1 MKHILTLIFVIQLVT
16 NSYSQSVSINTDG
29 STAHSSAILDIKSTN
44 KGILI
49 PRMTQAQRIA
59 IASPGNGL
67 MVYQTDGTI
76 GFYYYQAGWKTFGA
90 DNLGNHTAIQNLQ
103 LNNFKIINNN
113 DATVGLGISNI
124 GALSLTGKA
133 VDPIAANTL
142 PKETFRIT
150 SDGSILG
157 FGKYFVGPFPASG
170 PGMRFMWYSGKG
182 ALRVG
187 QASSTEWDSTSVRE
201 FSYAFGNQVTASAYG
216 SFAVGDQVTVTSTVG
231 TGIGSGI
238 QVKGT
243 AALAVGANNV
253 ANGFCSLSL
262 GYTDSAMGEGAV
274 SLGYRML
281 ASKDYSVAIGYR
293 GRAIHEG
300 SLVLS
305 DASSLSSTPSTYTTS
320 SSDNQMT
327 ARYAGGYRFFTNDD
341 MNVGIRLNA
350 NANSWSIISDS
361 TLKERFEETDGSEM
375 LNKLENIRMGSWNYK
390 GQAKLG
396 LRHYGPMAQDFYAA
410 YGKDNYGTI
419 GDNTSI
425 TQADFDGVMLIMI
438 RELSKKAKAQESELE
453 SLKKENNLLN
463 EKLQQNNQTE
473 AKLNLLLEIL
483 GTNEQTKA
491 IVESYKNALNK

>member
-1 MKHILTLIFVIQLVT
+1 MKHLFSLILVFQFIT
-16 NSYSQSVSINTDG
+16 NVNSQSVSINTDG
-29 STAHSSAILDIKSTN
+29 SAAHASAILDVKSTN
-44 KGILI
+44 KGFLV
-49 PRMTQAQRIA
+49 PRMTLAQRTA
-59 IASPGNGL
+59 IASPAEGL
-67 MVYQTDGTI
+67 LVYQTDGTT

-90 DNLGNHTAIQNLQ
+90 DNLGNHIASQNLQ
-103 LNNFKIINNN
+103 LNNFKISNNN

-133 VDPIAANTL
+133 VSIYPEYTS
-142 PKETFRIT
+142 PSEKFRVT
-150 SDGSILG
+150 SDGSFLA
-157 FGKYFVGPFPASG
+157 FGKYLASPFPISG
-170 PGMRFMWYSGKG
+170 PGMRFMWYSSKG

-187 QASSTEWDSTSVRE
+187 NATSTEWDSTNVKDY
-201 FSYAFGNQVTASAYG
+201 SYAFGNQVTASAYG
-216 SFAVGDQVTVTSTVG
+216 SFAVGDQVNVTSVVG
-231 TGIGSGI
+231 TGIGSSI

-243 AALAVGANNV
+243 AALAIGASNV
-253 ANGFCSLSL
+253 ANGFCSVSL
-262 GYTDSAMGEGAV
+262 GYTDSAMGQGALA
-274 SLGYRML
+274 LGYRML

-293 GRAIHEG
+293 GKAIHEG

-305 DASSLSSTPSTYTTS
+305 DASSYSATPSSYTTS
-320 SSDNQMT
+320 SLDNQMT

-341 MNVGIRLNA
+341 MTIGVRLNA

-361 TLKERFEETDGSEM
+361 TLKERFEETDGNEM

-438 RELSKKAKAQESELE
+438 RELSKKAKIQESELE
-453 SLKKENNLLN
+453 SLKKENSLLN

-483 GTNEQTKA
+483 SSNEQTKA
-491 IVESYKNALNK
+491 IVDTYKNALNK